1 LLKEFKGVQVLLV
14 DPGIVDE
21 IYKNKEILIE
31 TVLNCGSLND
41 PEFIDWD
48 KSPNCFIV
56 LKSYEGEQK
65 QTALTRVSYDSTK
78 LKLLKDYQKAPVS
91 GLTPRNKEQNMLLNT
106 LMDPAVTCQVVT
118 GLAGGGKT
126 LCSTAAAFHQTFE
139 RDDLPYDQI
148 ILTRPMDPVGR
159 TSLGALPGTAEE
171 KFSPYLTNFFSNF
184 SCLLGKHGES
194 YVRMLMESKKIE
206 MVPLQ
211 LIGGASYSNAFILAD
226 EVQSLSEDE
235 MYALGTRVSEN
246 SKIVLMGDYRQRYGR
261 RGNVKETGLYRLMN
275 SPILQESPFAAA
287 IKLIKQERSQV
298 AGLFTEIFEWDL
310 ERESKKNV

>member
-1 LLKEFKGVQVLLV
+1 MDV
-14 DPGIVDE
+14 DDSVVNS
-21 IYKNKEILIE
+21 IYKNKSIDISVVKSS
-31 TVLNCGSLND
+31 VLSE
-41 PEFIDWD
+41 PSYEDWHT
-48 KSPNCFIV
+48 SPHCFIV
-56 LKSYEGEQK
+56 LKAVSSNGK
-65 QTALTRVSYDSTK
+65 QTALSRVSGDCSS
-78 LKLLKDYQKAPVS
+78 LVLLKDYQKSPVS

-106 LMDPAVTCQVVT
+106 LMDPSVTCQIVT

-139 RDDLPYDQI
+139 RDDLPYNRI
-148 ILTRPMDPVGR
+148 ILTRPMDPVGK

-184 SCLLGKHGES
+184 SCLLGDHGES
-194 YVRMLMESKKIE
+194 YIRMLMEDKKIE

-226 EVQSLSEDE
+226 EIQSLNEDE

-261 RGNVKETGLYRLMN
+261 KGKLNETGLYTLMN
-275 SPILQESPFAAA
+275 SPILHKSKFAAA
-287 IKLIKQERSQV
+287 IKLIKQERSEI
-298 AGLFTEIFEWDL
+298 AGLFTEIFDWNV
-310 ERESKKNV
+310 EREI